1 MIVKSRDNR
10 CGSFDLSAANARISV
25 RELHDAILA
34 CGSLPSR
41 LIRQRL
47 LGE

>member
-1 MIVKSRDNR
+1 VPKLFVLLVDV
-10 CGSFDLSAANARISV
+10 FKATNAGISV

-34 CGSLPSR
+34 CGSLSPR